1 MSLLGTMASAD
12 VQDPQVFSHFLKHL
26 DDYEQHSTPVTSLY
40 KAPKAPYETRNLTS
54 TFNYFKDNEDGSP
67 PAPNYVGKPES

>member
-26 DDYEQHSTPVTSLY
+26 DDYEQHSTPVASLY
-40 KAPKAPYETRNLTS
+40 KAPKAPYETLNLTS